1 MADIKKIL
9 MENGIEEEK
18 ATEIESAVKTDLHK
32 DFIPKEQYNK
42 KVQHITEL
50 EEKLQEAGKDSVD
63 VQDYK
68 QQIKALE
75 DKYNSYKAEIE
86 AGAEKRNKQEII
98 KSELHKQGLHS
109 SIIELLDYDVNNFEF
124 NEGAVAGDSWDAYS
138 SGLKEKY
145 KDFVIEIGDQIL
157 ENKKISEQKPANFDV
172 KKQAVLKFKRD
183 EPLPVGKYK
192 LRFTKLLTQQYG
204 DIPFAMKERIR
215 E

>member
-1 MADIKKIL
+1 MVNEDLLRTLFVKKSLKNTEDGFQLAMKNNISD
-9 MENGIEEEK
+9 
-18 ATEIESAVKTDLHK
+18 ATI
-32 DFIPKEQYNK
+32 
-42 KVQHITEL
+42 
-50 EEKLQEAGKDSVD
+50 
-63 VQDYK
+63 
-68 QQIKALE
+68 
-75 DKYNSYKAEIE
+75 IE
-86 AGAEKRNKQEII
+86 AIKFEI
-98 KSELHKQGLHS
+98 KGDA
-109 SIIELLDYDVNNFEF
+109 IE
-124 NEGAVAGDSWDAYS
+124 G
-138 SGLKEKY
+138 KEKY